1 MIRMIE
7 KENLM
12 KTGTTTV
19 GIVCKD
25 GVILGA
31 DKRTTAG
38 GQLVANKKTD
48 KVVMVTDDIWVTT
61 AGGASDCQLLVKLA
75 QAELGLKRMRVHRKA
90 TVEEAAH
97 LMSRMVY
104 NNLRKPSMIPGISHF
119 LLGGKDAKG
128 HYLYDIFAD
137 GTLTLI
143 DDFVG
148 SGSGSIFA
156 YGVLETLYNPEMTTE
171 QGTTLVVK
179 AINAAMQRDIFSGNG
194 LDIIVVNKDGVKK
207 VLEKEIDTGIKI

>member
-38 GQLVANKKTD
+38 GQLVANKKTE
-48 KVVMVTDDIWVTT
+48 KVVKVTDDIWVTT
-61 AGGASDCQLLVKLA
+61 AGGASDCQLLVKLT
-75 QAELGLKRMRVHRKA
+75 QAELRLKRMRVHRKV

-119 LLGGKDAKG
+119 LLGGRDEKG
-128 HYLYDIFAD
+128 YYVYDIFAD

-148 SGSGSIFA
+148 SGSGSILA
-156 YGVLETLYNPEMTTE
+156 YGVLETLYHPEMTID
-171 QGTTLVVK
+171 QGVALVVK
-179 AINAAMQRDIFSGNG
+179 ALNAAMQRDIFSGNG
-194 LDIIVVNKDGVKK
+194 LDIIVVNRDGVKK
-207 VLEKEIDTGIKI
+207 VLEKEVNTGIKV

>member
-1 MIRMIE
+1 
-7 KENLM
+7 M

-38 GQLVANKKTD
+38 HLVANKKTD
-48 KVVMVTDDIWVTT
+48 KVVEVTEDIWVTT

-75 QAELGLKRMRVHRKA
+75 QAELRLKRMRVHRKA
-90 TVEEAAH
+90 TVEEAAY

-104 NNLRKPSMIPGISHF
+104 NNLRKPSMVPGISHF
-119 LLGGKDAKG
+119 LLGGKDEKG
-128 HYLYDIFAD
+128 HYVYDIFAD

-194 LDIIVVNKDGVKK
+194 LDIFVINKDGVKK
-207 VLEKEIDTGIKI
+207 VLEKEIDTGIKV

>member
-1 MIRMIE
+1 
-7 KENLM
+7 M

-38 GQLVANKKTD
+38 HLVANKKTD
-48 KVVMVTDDIWVTT
+48 KVVEVTEDIWVTT

-75 QAELGLKRMRVHRKA
+75 QAELRLKKMRVHRKA

-97 LMSRMVY
+97 LMARMVY
-104 NNLRKPSMIPGISHF
+104 NNLRKPSMVPGISHF
-119 LLGGKDAKG
+119 LLGGKDEKG
-128 HYLYDIFAD
+128 HYVYDIFAD

-179 AINAAMQRDIFSGNG
+179 AINAAMQRDIYSGNG
-194 LDIIVVNKDGVKK
+194 LDIVVINKDGVKK
-207 VLEKEIDTGIKI
+207 VLEKEVNTGIKV

>member
-1 MIRMIE
+1 MIE

-38 GQLVANKKTD
+38 HLVANKKTD
-48 KVVMVTDDIWVTT
+48 KVVEVTEDIWVTT

-75 QAELGLKRMRVHRKA
+75 QAELRLKKMRVHRKA

-97 LMSRMVY
+97 LMARMVY
-104 NNLRKPSMIPGISHF
+104 NNLRKPSMVPGISHF
-119 LLGGKDAKG
+119 LLGGKDEKG
-128 HYLYDIFAD
+128 HYVYDIFAD

-179 AINAAMQRDIFSGNG
+179 AINAAMQRDIYSGNG
-194 LDIIVVNKDGVKK
+194 LDIVVINKDGVKK
-207 VLEKEIDTGIKI
+207 VLEKEVNTGIKV

>member
-38 GQLVANKKTD
+38 GHLVANKKTE
-48 KVVMVTDDIWVTT
+48 KVVKVTDDIWVTT
-61 AGGASDCQLLVKLA
+61 AGGASDCQLLVKLV
-75 QAELGLKRMRVHRKA
+75 QAELRLKRMRVHRKA

-119 LLGGKDAKG
+119 LLGGRDEKG
-128 HYLYDIFAD
+128 YYVYDIFAD

-148 SGSGSIFA
+148 SGSGSILA
-156 YGVLETLYNPEMTTE
+156 YGVLETLYHPEMTID
-171 QGTTLVVK
+171 QGVALVVK
-179 AINAAMQRDIFSGNG
+179 ALNAAMQRDIFSGNG
-194 LDIIVVNKDGVKK
+194 LDIIVVNRDGVKK
-207 VLEKEIDTGIKI
+207 VLEKEVNTGIKV

>member
-38 GQLVANKKTD
+38 GQLVANKKTE
-48 KVVMVTDDIWVTT
+48 KVVKVTDDIWVTT
-61 AGGASDCQLLVKLA
+61 AGGASDCQLLVKLT
-75 QAELGLKRMRVHRKA
+75 QAELRLKRMRVHRKA

-97 LMSRMVY
+97 LMSRMVF

-119 LLGGKDAKG
+119 LLGGRDEKG
-128 HYLYDIFAD
+128 YYVYDIFAD

-148 SGSGSIFA
+148 SGSGSILA
-156 YGVLETLYNPEMTTE
+156 YGVLETLYHPEMTID
-171 QGTTLVVK
+171 QGVALVVK
-179 AINAAMQRDIFSGNG
+179 ALNAAMQRDIFSGNG
-194 LDIIVVNKDGVKK
+194 LDIIVVNRDGVKK
-207 VLEKEIDTGIKI
+207 VLEKEVNTGIKV